1 MKMQDIRKK
10 TIKELKDE
18 ILNQKKEMETVVLNV
33 LKEKEKNVKKVMFLR
48 RDIARLNTVL
58 KEKSSK
64 GENGK

>member
-18 ILNQKKEMETVVLNV
+18 ILNQKKEMETVVMNV